1 MTDMSMQQPAE
12 KKKDGRAKPK
22 KFHVDREWFERV
34 YVVERLETR
43 YIAKEIGCV
52 NEHVTAI
59 AKKFGIAP
67 RGKLKRTVPFP
78 RLELDNEEIVRLYVE
93 EKMSAADIGKLMGC
107 THRPIA
113 ARLVEMGVV
122 MRHHNDTKRGAKS
135 KNRIEIDPDAVVE
148 MYSIQYVSAQAVA
161 DHFGVSRGV
170 IGRILKETGTPIK
183 RMGDSRDW
191 NGDKHPMWRE
201 DLTEEERQQ
210 RRDMHQQK
218 LWRLQ
223 VYARD
228 NYTCQKC
235 GDSTGGNLNA
245 HHIVPHSADKTVAWD
260 LDNGITMCKPCHMG
274 FHRKYGYTKCTRA
287 DLEAFLA

>member
-1 MTDMSMQQPAE
+1 MTDASMQQPAE

-34 YVVERLETR
+34 YLVEMLETR
-43 YIAKEIGCV
+43 HIAQAIGCV

-59 AKKFGIAP
+59 AKNFGIKP
-67 RGKLKRTVPFP
+67 RGRLKRTVPFP

-93 EKMSAADIGKLMGC
+93 EKMAAADIGKLMGC

-113 ARLVEMGVV
+113 ARLVEMGVE

-135 KNRIEIDPDAVVE
+135 KNRIEIDPDTVLE
-148 MYSIQYVSAQAVA
+148 MYSVKYASGQTVA
-161 DHFGVSRGV
+161 DAFGVSRQV
-170 IGRILKETGTPIK
+170 IDRILKEAGAVKKPIGETRDFTGENSP
-183 RMGDSRDW
+183 R
-191 NGDKHPMWRE
+191 WRK
-201 DLTEEERQQ
+201 DLAPEERER
-210 RRDMHQQK
+210 RRDTHK
-218 LWRLQ
+218 HNIWRMQ
-223 VYARD
+223 IYARD

-235 GDSTGGNLNA
+235 RDSTGGNLNA
-245 HHIVPHSADKTVAWD
+245 HHIVPHSVDKKVAWD
-260 LDNGITMCKPCHMG
+260 LDNGITLCKPCHMG